1 MMGSQQIGFKKL
13 SFLFAIREDHTFIND
28 YTGFI
33 LNIKRYVYLFY
44 GLLKIT
50 RFDDI
55 YGKGFSVTCSSDQKG
70 EVLNSSR
77 PIDIKG
83 LL

>member
-1 MMGSQQIGFKKL
+1 MGFQQIRFKNL
-13 SFLFAIREDHTFIND
+13 SFFFAIWEERIFIKD

-50 RFDDI
+50 GFGDI
-55 YGKGFSVTCSSDQKG
+55 DGKGLSVACSS
-70 EVLNSSR
+70 SSASR
-77 PIDIKG
+77 VEIYADRV
-83 LL
+83 

>member
-1 MMGSQQIGFKKL
+1 MGFQQIRFKNL
-13 SFLFAIREDHTFIND
+13 SFFFAIWEERTFIKD

-50 RFDDI
+50 GFGDI
-55 YGKGFSVTCSSDQKG
+55 DGKGLSVACSS
-70 EVLNSSR
+70 SASR
-77 PIDIKG
+77 VEIFADRI
-83 LL
+83 

>member
-1 MMGSQQIGFKKL
+1 MGSQQIGFKNL
-13 SFLFAIREDHTFIND
+13 SFLFAIREDHAFIKD

-50 RFDDI
+50 GFDDI
-55 YGKGFSVTCSSDQKG
+55 DGKGLSVACSSDQKG
-70 EVLNSSR
+70 GVSTSSW
-77 PIDIKG
+77 PIVIKG